1 MEEQYG
7 FNRVNEVEADDNAWA
22 MSQFMGLN
30 GQMSAFHHYL
40 TQFPEGRHVD
50 ECRALLDDPAW
61 FLARKTNSAAAF
73 REYMM
78 SFPGRH
84 DQECEEYIRL
94 LQEDE
99 EWGGVKT
106 EEDIDAYLKHY
117 PNGKHVGEA
126 DGRRLQIVEAR
137 KQRDAIIRQLLTQR
151 DFYSCTELRSFLDN
165 AVLTEED
172 LKSCGYTDDMI
183 ESIRIYRQPTRLPEN
198 LPDEN
203 LPSGATEF
211 YFWGTPGSG
220 KTCTLGAILST
231 AARLGMMGNILEGG
245 GQHYFNMLKGV
256 FKKNSPCILPEGTS
270 HSNIASAKIEFRDE
284 KNRIHQAT
292 LVDLA
297 GEVFRSMLDKK
308 HGVISGSPEAARSLD
323 FTLKYLKNT
332 RNHKVHFF
340 LIPYGEEKLDWDGM
354 YIDSYLSEGAT
365 FLDQQGV
372 FNSSTDG
379 IYILLTKCDRMPQ
392 HTTRGEEARRYIQ
405 ENYLSFL
412 RNMESYCQKYRIH
425 GFSVISFS
433 IGDVYAKQNCYFD
446 ETDSVKILNKILERT
461 KGR

>member
-1 MEEQYG
+1 MDEQYG
-7 FNRVNEVEADDNAWA
+7 LNGQLDGPIGLNVAEADDNAWA

-30 GQMSAFHHYL
+30 GQMEAFRLYL
-40 TQFPEGRHVD
+40 AQYPDGRHVE

-61 FLARKTNSAAAF
+61 FLARKTNSVAAF
-73 REYMM
+73 SEYMTN
-78 SFPGRH
+78 FPGRH
-84 DQECEEYIRL
+84 DQECQEYIDL
-94 LQEDE
+94 LKAE
-99 EWGGVKT
+99 EERRR
-106 EEDIDAYLKHY
+106 EETK
-117 PNGKHVGEA
+117 
-126 DGRRLQIVEAR
+126 
-137 KQRDAIIRQLLTQR
+137 KQREVVIRQLLTQR
-151 DFYSCTELRSFLDN
+151 DSYSSIELRNFLEN
-165 AVLTEED
+165 AVLSEDD

-183 ESIRIYRQPTRLPEN
+183 ASIRLYQQPTRLPEN

-220 KTCTLGAILST
+220 KTCTLGAVLST
-231 AARLGMMGNILEGG
+231 ASRMGMMGNILEGG
-245 GQHYFNMLKGV
+245 GQHYFNMLKGI

-284 KNRIHQAT
+284 QNHIHQAT

-308 HGVISGSPEAARSLD
+308 HGVMTGSPEAARSLD

-340 LIPYGEEKLDWDGM
+340 LIPYGEEELDWDGM

-365 FLDQQGV
+365 FLEQQGV
-372 FNSSTDG
+372 FNSSTNG
-379 IYILLTKCDRMPQ
+379 VYILLTKCDRMPQ

-412 RNMESYCQKYRIH
+412 RNLESYCKKHKIK

-433 IGDVYAKQNCYFD
+433 IGDVIAKQNCCFD
-446 ETDSVKILNKILERT
+446 ETDSMKVLKKILEKT
-461 KGR
+461 